1 MVHIDH
7 GIGKFSGLIKK
18 INTVEQ
24 EFIELVYFNNDKLFI
39 PIENLDLISRFGFS
53 KNNVQLDKLGLQ
65 NWQNRKAILKNRVKE
80 IAKDLIKIAAKR
92 ELMKSINMTPNL
104 LEYDKFSSEF
114 EFTETS
120 DQLKSIKEI
129 EEDLSQAK
137 PMDRL
142 ICGDVGFGKTEI
154 AMRAAFLI
162 LSSGFQVAIVCPKV
176 LLVEQHFKTF
186 VKDFQDINM
195 LLRRSQ
201 DSKVLKKKKNK
212 AKPLLWIN

>member
-1 MVHIDH
+1 M
-7 GIGKFSGLIKK
+7 
-18 INTVEQ
+18 
-24 EFIELVYFNNDKLFI
+24 FI

-53 KNNVQLDKLGLQ
+53 KNNVQLDKLGLE

-142 ICGDVGFGKTEI
+142 ICGDVGFEKTEI

-162 LSSGFQVAIVCPKV
+162 PS
-176 LLVEQHFKTF
+176 LVFK
-186 VKDFQDINM
+186 
-195 LLRRSQ
+195 
-201 DSKVLKKKKNK
+201 
-212 AKPLLWIN
+212 

>member
-1 MVHIDH
+1 M
-7 GIGKFSGLIKK
+7 
-18 INTVEQ
+18 
-24 EFIELVYFNNDKLFI
+24 FI

-186 VKDFQDINM
+186 CKRFSGYKYVIEKISRFQ
-195 LLRRSQ
+195 SPQ
-201 DSKVLKKKKNK
+201 KKKK
-212 AKPLLWIN
+212 